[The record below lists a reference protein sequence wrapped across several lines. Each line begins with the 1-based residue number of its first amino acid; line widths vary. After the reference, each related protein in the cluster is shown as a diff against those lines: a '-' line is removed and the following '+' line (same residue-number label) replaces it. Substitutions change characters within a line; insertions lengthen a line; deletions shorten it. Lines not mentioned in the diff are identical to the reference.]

1 MNLPVYKYHKFTT
14 FSKEELEQVIFED
27 FNLRSPAVIDILEMT
42 VEDQKEF
49 VTYVENYFTK
59 RNESFLFP
67 YPIYFLSQ
75 INSFQTKIPILKEKK
90 YLPRFFNKKE
100 SRMNVK
106 ESGLADKNKLIQLEI
121 KNSDPN
127 FYQQE
132 IKNFGET
139 HRTIYQQEK
148 ERIFYRKLIS
158 TLFKG
163 HQNG

>member
-1 MNLPVYKYHKFTT
+1 
-14 FSKEELEQVIFED
+14 
-27 FNLRSPAVIDILEMT
+27 
-42 VEDQKEF
+42 
-49 VTYVENYFTK
+49 
-59 RNESFLFP
+59 
-67 YPIYFLSQ
+67 
-75 INSFQTKIPILKEKK
+75 
-90 YLPRFFNKKE
+90 
-100 SRMNVK
+100 MNVK

-148 ERIFYRKLIS
+148 ERVFYRKLLS
-158 TLFKG
+158 QLFKG